1 MRGFAGCVPRPCGT
15 EERVCDSQH
24 PFSRHGARPG
34 HGVRREASA
43 VHDGGDG
50 LGVALRTLAMR
61 ELDALR
67 AALGDARS
75 PHRGV
80 HEARKAIRRLR
91 SILLLGRKPFRADGT
106 AIDAGLKA
114 LATSLSALRDAHV
127 AAETATRV
135 RRRIEDEAART
146 RWATLRRQLARRRDA
161 LLRAER
167 DADPAFA
174 TRGAQIAT
182 LADAI
187 AALPWQALDAE
198 TVHKALER
206 SVRRVQ
212 RAQAAAAQRS
222 TLEQRHRWRRRLRRL
237 RMQWSALRPLRKHAS
252 APVAAS
258 ARALTGWLRDHAG
271 DLAEL
276 SQAAD
281 ALGRE
286 QDLYLLQQALR
297 RLPQTSATR
306 AALAELRVL
315 RNEAAARRRGR

>member
-1 MRGFAGCVPRPCGT
+1 M
-15 EERVCDSQH
+15 
-24 PFSRHGARPG
+24 
-34 HGVRREASA
+34 
-43 VHDGGDG
+43 HDDGD

-61 ELDALR
+61 EFDALR

-91 SILLLGRKPFRADGT
+91 SILLLGRKAFRADGA

-135 RRRIEDEAART
+135 RRRIEDETART

-161 LLRAER
+161 LLRSER

-174 TRGAQIAT
+174 ARGAQVAT

-187 AALPWQALDAE
+187 AALPWNTLDAD
-198 TVHKALER
+198 TVHRALER
-206 SVRRVQ
+206 SVHRVQ
-212 RAQAAAAQRS
+212 RAQAVVAARRS

-237 RMQWSALRPLRKHAS
+237 RMQWNALRTLRKHTS

-258 ARALTGWLRDHAG
+258 ARASTGWLRDHMG
-271 DLAEL
+271 DLAQL

-286 QDLYLLQQALR
+286 QDLHLLQQALR

-306 AALAELRVL
+306 AAVAELRVL
-315 RNEAAARRRGR
+315 RNEAAARRSAR